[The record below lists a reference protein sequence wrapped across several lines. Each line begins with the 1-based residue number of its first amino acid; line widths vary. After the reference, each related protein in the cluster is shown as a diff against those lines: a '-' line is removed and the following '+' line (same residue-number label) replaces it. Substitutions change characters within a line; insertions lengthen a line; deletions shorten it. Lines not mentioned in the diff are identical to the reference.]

1 MLSTDETILILVDV
15 QGNLAQAMHDKDV
28 LFQNLKNI
36 IAGCQALDIPI
47 LWAEQLPEKLGPTI
61 PEIATLLAGLSP
73 LAKSSFSC
81 FQDPGI
87 KQALV
92 ASGRKQVMLAG
103 IEAHICIYQTAM
115 DLMGHDYTVEVVTD
129 AVSSRTKENK
139 KIGIKKMRDAGV
151 GITSVEMALFEILG
165 AAGGLKF
172 GDIIRIIK

>member
-1 MLSTDETILILVDV
+1 MLTTDQTILIIVDV

-36 IAGCQALDIPI
+36 ISGCRVLEIPI
-47 LWAEQLPEKLGPTI
+47 LWAEQLPEKLGPTL
-61 PEIATLLAGLSP
+61 PEIATLLSGLSP
-73 LAKSSFSC
+73 LAKASFSC

-92 ASGRKQVMLAG
+92 GSGRKQVLLVG
-103 IEAHICIYQTAM
+103 IEAHVCIYQTSL
-115 DLMGHDYTVEVVTD
+115 DLLAHNYTVEVVTD

-151 GITSVEMALFEILG
+151 GITSVEMALFELLG
-165 AAGGLKF
+165 DADSPKF
-172 GDIIRIIK
+172 RDLIRIIK